1 MAAIAEP
8 RRSKEA
14 WCKNCGEQI
23 FFSDQIASAGT
34 YGLDHSSVGWWHK
47 LSEVR
52 KCFQPIRLMAEPD
65 RDRSSEPRKQSDSL
79 DHYDIGGEG

>member
-23 FFSDQIASAGT
+23 FFSDQIAR
-34 YGLDHSSVGWWHK
+34 GWWHK
-47 LSEVR
+47 LSEAR